1 MICPRSA
8 VPGTTASAEPWVQV
22 QALSAPRA
30 ECGSYKFGA
39 RPVPIH
45 SFSASAVAAPW
56 RATPFL
62 FSWGCSEGRASS
74 MLVVNTQKMEGP
86 HSDRW
91 HRKEKLPRD
100 RGGGVLE
107 ELEGLWR

>member
-1 MICPRSA
+1 M
-8 VPGTTASAEPWVQV
+8 
-22 QALSAPRA
+22 
-30 ECGSYKFGA
+30 
-39 RPVPIH
+39 
-45 SFSASAVAAPW
+45 AAPW
-56 RATPFL
+56 RAAPFL

-74 MLVVNTQKMEGP
+74 MLVVNAQKMEGP

-91 HRKEKLPRD
+91 HRKEKLPRE